1 MTMTKV
7 RGNLGHGE
15 LVQIKCRRC
24 GADVTISVI
33 ALSRLHHPPVCDT
46 CTAAAKAELNTPKE
60 SSYVQKN

>member
-46 CTAAAKAELNTPKE
+46 CAAATPPEKSNE
-60 SSYVQKN
+60 RRST